1 MIRLV
6 NEFGGDDVF
15 LRLLLIR
22 TFIATGQLN
31 DAEAWLAPM
40 RAYPPLQPIV
50 EAAEQ
55 EMGKR
60 RRDLGIA

>member
-1 MIRLV
+1 M

-15 LRLLLIR
+15 RRFLLIR
-22 TFIATGQLN
+22 TFIATGQLD

-50 EAAEQ
+50 KAAEQ